1 MNEQKN
7 MAKLVGTFLRLS
19 LTHERIVESGVH
31 LCFTDLD
38 VIGRLL
44 RMSEYRFL
52 KIVVHE
58 VNCLTLAVLCI
69 LQSLLIHV
77 NVDFSTFKLFDL

>member
-1 MNEQKN
+1 
-7 MAKLVGTFLRLS
+7 
-19 LTHERIVESGVH
+19 
-31 LCFTDLD
+31 
-38 VIGRLL
+38 
-44 RMSEYRFL
+44 MSEYRFL

-77 NVDFSTFKLFDL
+77 NVDFSTLSYLIFEIPIITIHIFILVYVGIM